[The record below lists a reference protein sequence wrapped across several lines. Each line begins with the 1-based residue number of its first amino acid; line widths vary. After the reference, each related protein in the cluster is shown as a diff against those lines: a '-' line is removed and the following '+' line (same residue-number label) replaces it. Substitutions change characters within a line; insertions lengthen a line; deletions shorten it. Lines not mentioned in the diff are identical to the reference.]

1 MPRGVKPDNFYKP
14 KLSGSESKAQTTT
27 NAAYAI
33 AHEETVARK
42 QKTERLR
49 AARLA
54 KEAAEPE
61 QRPIKSR
68 IAGGRT

>member
-1 MPRGVKPDNFYKP
+1 MPRGVKSDNFFKP
-14 KLSGSESKAQTTT
+14 RLSGSESKAQTTA
-27 NAAYAI
+27 NAAYTIAREEAI
-33 AHEETVARK
+33 ARK

-54 KEAAEPE
+54 KEAAQPE
-61 QRPIKSR
+61 HPAKSR